1 MARVGFDLAL
11 GTFVVTNGSR
21 PAMGSVI
28 PFPMRYARQ
37 TSGDVGA
44 HGKCRQNAPDC
55 LWNSA
60 EPPGDVFD
68 KMVARIRVARCYML
82 CHTQLSA
89 VSGRQ
94 RSNVSRRY
102 TSPK

>member
-37 TSGDVGA
+37 TSDDVGA

-60 EPPGDVFD
+60 EPPGDIFD

>member
-1 MARVGFDLAL
+1 
-11 GTFVVTNGSR
+11 
-21 PAMGSVI
+21 MGSVI
-28 PFPMRYARQ
+28 PFPLRAVRE

-44 HGKCRQNAPDC
+44 HSICRAPDC

-60 EPPGDVFD
+60 EPPGDIFD

-89 VSGRQ
+89 AVGRQ
-94 RSNVSRRY
+94 HANVSPINR
-102 TSPK
+102 TSYLNTRPRAMPRWHRAGLITLLARG